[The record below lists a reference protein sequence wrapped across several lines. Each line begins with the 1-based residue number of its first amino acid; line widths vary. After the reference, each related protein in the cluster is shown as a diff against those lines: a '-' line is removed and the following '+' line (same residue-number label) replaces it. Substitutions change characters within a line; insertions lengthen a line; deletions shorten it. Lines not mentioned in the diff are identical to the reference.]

1 MPIIV
6 NLDQLKYY
14 SKFIRT
20 RLGHFYLCIP
30 KKLVKYNG
38 PLQNTVIAFDPGI
51 KAFYVEYDVDGIIM
65 EVRKSDTAKIYGICY
80 SCDELQS
87 EWPQPKTQQEQEF
100 NFEFEKTG

>member
-38 PLQNTVIAFDPGI
+38 SLQNTVIAFDP
-51 KAFYVEYDVDGIIM
+51 
-65 EVRKSDTAKIYGICY
+65 GICY